1 MNKAA
6 RAYLIEFGSAM
17 VAYSIVLI
25 VSISILNANPHAP
38 WRVAVA
44 LAPVVPV
51 CFALWA
57 FMRSLGRMDE
67 LQQRIQLHA
76 IGFGFGASAILTFSY
91 GFLENVGFPHISW
104 IWVMPLMI
112 ALWGIGGAVAAWRYR

>member
-6 RAYLIEFGSAM
+6 RACVFEFGLAM
-17 VAYSIVLI
+17 AAYAVVLI
-25 VSISILNANPHAP
+25 VSITILNANPHAL
-38 WRVAVA
+38 WRIPVA

-57 FMRSLGRMDE
+57 FMRFLGRMDE

-76 IGFGFGASAILTFSY
+76 IGFGFGATALVTFSY
-91 GFLENVGFPHISW
+91 GFLENVGLPHISW
-104 IWVMPLMI
+104 IWVTPLMVV
-112 ALWGIGGAVAAWRYR
+112 LWGIGGAVAAWRYR

>member
-17 VAYSIVLI
+17 VAYGIVLI

-104 IWVMPLMI
+104 IWVMPLMV